1 LELIIGI
8 TGASGVIYGIRLLEH
23 LSTVPE
29 CKTHLIVSESAKELI
44 AYETKMTL
52 PAVRALADHYHEN
65 TELSA
70 DIASG
75 SKRTDGMVIVPCS
88 MSTAAKINCGISD
101 NLITRTADVCFK
113 EQRKLIIVP
122 RETPCNT
129 THLKNL
135 YELSSKGALVLPAM
149 PGFYTRPTSLED
161 TINFIIGKILDNL
174 NLAHDLFPRWTGEVK
189 E

>member
-1 LELIIGI
+1 MELIIGI
-8 TGASGVIYGIRLLEH
+8 TGASGVIYGLRLLEH
-23 LSTVPE
+23 LSKVPK
-29 CKTHLIVSESAKELI
+29 CKTHLIVSDNAKELI
-44 AYETKMTL
+44 VYETKMNIESM
-52 PAVRALADHYHEN
+52 RGLADHYHEN

-75 SKRTDGMVIVPCS
+75 TKRTDGMVIVPCS

-101 NLITRTADVCFK
+101 NLITRTADVCLK

-122 RETPCNT
+122 RETPCST

-149 PGFYTRPTSLED
+149 PGFYTKPNTLD
-161 TINFIIGKILDNL
+161 DVVNFIVGKIMDNL
-174 NLAHDLFPRWTGEVK
+174 DLNHNLFPRWTGDGGK
-189 E
+189 